1 MDVVQLLAETGKP
14 DLLLVAVLI
23 TLFSLVFPGL
33 KVLATFVYYV
43 DTAGLRRQALI
54 RFFALRSAKW
64 SMADVLVVAIFMA
77 YIGFS
82 GLIASQLSGIADAGS
97 GVRVIT
103 TDGTALLV
111 GFYMFLGF
119 VIVSLLVSA
128 KLEAT
133 VRTAKA

>member
-1 MDVVQLLAETGKP
+1 
-14 DLLLVAVLI
+14 VAVLI
-23 TLFSLVFPGL
+23 TLFSVVFPGL
-33 KVLATFVYYV
+33 KVMATFVYYA
-43 DTAGLRRQALI
+43 DTRGLRRQALI

-119 VIVSLLVSA
+119 VLASLLVSA
-128 KLEAT
+128 KLEAS
-133 VRTAKA
+133 VHVDKA